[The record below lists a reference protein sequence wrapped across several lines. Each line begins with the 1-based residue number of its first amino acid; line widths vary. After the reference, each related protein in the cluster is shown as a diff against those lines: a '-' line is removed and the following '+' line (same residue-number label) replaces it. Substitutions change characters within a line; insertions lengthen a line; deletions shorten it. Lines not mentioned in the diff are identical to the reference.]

1 MPIRFNWTVIKH
13 VWSVWPVNSTLR
25 CLVTKTFWSCLHGH
39 QTNHSQLCLLHR
51 VRTKTVNKKC
61 ISHFGFQVSCILH
74 TLKHRWSCCKSQQTS
89 HLWLPQTTCAYFLRG
104 KENNFLVF
112 KGLKNSFVKLNI
124 IDIIDQFLN
133 KQFSK
138 SFQVKSLCYTSQ
150 LNYVFQPRV
159 MCHMS
164 LGRTKLTNSLGRPEI
179 LHVPLGPVIKCLLTV
194 VAYVLQKTQNLA
206 ISCCCML
213 SYGGRLQ
220 NIQRFKT
227 DVKNGRFILQ
237 TN

>member
-1 MPIRFNWTVIKH
+1 MYQSLW
-13 VWSVWPVNSTLR
+13 
-25 CLVTKTFWSCLHGH
+25 
-39 QTNHSQLCLLHR
+39 
-51 VRTKTVNKKC
+51 
-61 ISHFGFQVSCILH
+61 VSSFLH
-74 TLKHRWSCCKSQQTS
+74 TTHTKEDFDFWNRWSCCKSQQTS

-164 LGRTKLTNSLGRPEI
+164 LGRTKLTNSLERQHE
-179 LHVPLGPVIKCLLTV
+179 LLTHTWLGCAPRNHCKFV
-194 VAYVLQKTQNLA
+194 SQSALTKWFFHSFFLF
-206 ISCCCML
+206 S
-213 SYGGRLQ
+213 SW
-220 NIQRFKT
+220 
-227 DVKNGRFILQ
+227 DV
-237 TN
+237 